1 MFDGHENVCEM
12 GVRDATKFIRIKLF
26 FPRNFM
32 AFMRVKSVPPE
43 RKEGGTKRTGLNVA
57 EGASLKC
64 KIKTYQGAL
73 EYFKQQILWYV
84 YIPS

>member
-1 MFDGHENVCEM
+1 MS
-12 GVRDATKFIRIKLF
+12 
-26 FPRNFM
+26 
-32 AFMRVKSVPPE
+32 FMRVKSDPSE
-43 RKEGGTKRTGLNVA
+43 RENGGVRKKRIGLNVA